1 MVQYRM
7 SDSMNTPTRGAWC
20 EHINSAVPF
29 LLVSALAIVGGGVV
43 AAAMAHAPSRKLFWM
58 VAYLVLVVGVTQAV
72 LGIGQALLATRKTAA
87 PVLAVEWILFNLGN
101 AGVIGGTMWSIW
113 PLLLTGTL
121 LFAAALA
128 AFLHATRHSRVG
140 WAIYAY
146 RALTAG
152 LGGSA
157 IVGLVL
163 AAVRATA

>member
-1 MVQYRM
+1 M
-7 SDSMNTPTRGAWC
+7 SAPARDAWC
-20 EHINSAVPF
+20 EHLNSAMPF
-29 LLVSALAIVGGGVV
+29 LLVSALAIIGGGVV

-72 LGIGQALLATRKTAA
+72 LGIGQALLATCKTAA
-87 PVLAVEWILFNLGN
+87 PVRAAEWILFNLGN
-101 AGVIGGTMWSIW
+101 AGVIAGTMWSTW
-113 PLLLTGTL
+113 LLLLTGTL

-128 AFLHATRHSRVG
+128 IFLYATRRARGG
-140 WAIYAY
+140 WTISAY

-163 AAVRATA
+163 AAVRATS

>member
-1 MVQYRM
+1 MP
-7 SDSMNTPTRGAWC
+7 DNMNTPARGAWC
-20 EHINSAVPF
+20 ERINSVVPF
-29 LLVSALAIVGGGVV
+29 LLVSALAIVGGGAV

-72 LGIGQALLATRKTAA
+72 LGIGQALLATRETAA
-87 PVLAVEWILFNLGN
+87 PVRAVEWILFNLGN
-101 AGVIGGTMWSIW
+101 AGVVVGTMVSIW

-128 AFLHATRHSRVG
+128 VFLYATRHARGG
-140 WAIYAY
+140 WTIYAY

-152 LGGSA
+152 LAGSA

-163 AAVRATA
+163 AAVRATS